1 MRSIAPAALALFVV
15 LAAPCAMAQEFS
27 KNDRSRGHLML
38 RNIQDEVR
46 KNYYDP
52 KFHGVDLDA
61 RFAAADK
68 KIDEATSNGQVFG
81 IIAQALMDFDD
92 SHLFFMPPPHVN
104 RVEYGWRYQAI
115 GDKCLVTGVKPNS
128 DAQAKGLMPGDE
140 ILRIDGFVPTREN
153 LWKLQYLYNALRPQ
167 GGMRLTVRSPDG
179 KERQVDVMAQ
189 VIQGKWRVDLTGDAG
204 FWTYVR
210 ELENEHHLHRHR
222 HEEVG
227 DIVIWKMPRF
237 DLDKQEIRRIMGKV
251 RKARALVIDLRG
263 NPGGYEETLTEL
275 LGYFFDHDLVIAEA
289 HGKEKTKPITART
302 HGDAYKGAVVVLIDS
317 DSASSAELFA
327 RVFQLEKR
335 GTVVG
340 DRSAG
345 AVMEAMQKTL
355 TLGADV
361 VVPYGL
367 SITRADLTM
376 RDGKSLEHAGVI
388 PDELLLPTPADLAA
402 GRDSVLMRAAKLAGT
417 ELDAQKAAALF
428 PIEWRK

>member
-1 MRSIAPAALALFVV
+1 MRPAPAALALFVV
-15 LAAPCAMAQEFS
+15 LAVPCAMAQELS
-27 KNDRSRGHLML
+27 KNERSRGHLML
-38 RNIQDEVR
+38 RNIQNEVR

-52 KFHGVDLDA
+52 KFHGIDLDA

-68 KIDEATSNGQVFG
+68 KIDEASSNGQIFG

-140 ILRIDGFVPTREN
+140 ILQIDGFVPTREN

-167 GGMRLTVRSPDG
+167 GGMRLTVKSPDG
-179 KERQVDVMAQ
+179 KERQVAVMAQ
-189 VIQGKWRVDLTGDAG
+189 VIQGKWRVDLTSDAD

-210 ELENEHHLHRHR
+210 ELENQHHLYRHR
-222 HEEVG
+222 QEEVG
-227 DIVIWKMPRF
+227 DILIWKMPQF
-237 DLDKQEIRRIMGKV
+237 DLDKQEIRRIMGKA

-263 NPGGYEETLTEL
+263 NPGGYEDTLTDL
-275 LGYFFDHDLVIAEA
+275 LGYFFDHDLLIAEA
-289 HGKEKTKPITART
+289 HGKEKVKPITART
-302 HGDAYKGAVVVLIDS
+302 HGDPYKGAVVVLIDS
-317 DSASSAELFA
+317 DSGSSAELFA

-345 AVMEAMQKTL
+345 AVMEAMHKTL
-355 TLGADV
+355 MIGVEV

-376 RDGKSLEHAGVI
+376 RDGKSLEHAGVT
-388 PDELLLPTPADLAA
+388 PDELLLPTPTDLAA
-402 GRDSVLMRAAKLAGT
+402 GRDSVLVRAAKLAGA